1 MYIAMYMYYNAYK
14 YTYIILTHY
23 YSPYPYMHTY
33 RAKATRLHPHTTPSP
48 PSLLL
53 PCLLSVLVVK
63 IKQHPY
69 HYLNRPVMMIT
80 VMMVSLRWLKV
91 GLKRK
96 EGVELRWERAGRSD
110 ICVLMRRM
118 HACRISSPA
127 GIGVISFIFIDFD
140 WYILYITISTTTT
153 TTKY

>member
-80 VMMVSLRWLKV
+80 VMMVSLR
-91 GLKRK
+91 
-96 EGVELRWERAGRSD
+96 
-110 ICVLMRRM
+110 
-118 HACRISSPA
+118 
-127 GIGVISFIFIDFD
+127 
-140 WYILYITISTTTT
+140 
-153 TTKY
+153 